1 MINKIAVIGAGVIGS
16 GWVVRFLAHNKK
28 VIVYDTDP
36 KLRKKVLLEVKRAW
50 PFVKKLFNKNKLNL
64 KNFRY
69 VTDIKDALKNVDFI
83 QDYTYPTVAFLDAEE
98 IVEGDSS
105 CVADKIRENIQGLGQ
120 ELVNDVL
127 GIGDI
132 LAYQFHKQLC
142 RDDDEQRD
150 LVDQFGER
158 YKPVE
163 ELVIFGSKKKGKD
176 NKQKGHIPV

>member
-1 MINKIAVIGAGVIGS
+1 MAYFAQ
-16 GWVVRFLAHNKK
+16 LADMERDLTARN
-28 VIVYDTDP
+28 P
-36 KLRKKVLLEVKRAW
+36 
-50 PFVKKLFNKNKLNL
+50 
-64 KNFRY
+64 KNF
-69 VTDIKDALKNVDFI
+69 VDFI

-142 RDDDEQRD
+142 RDDEEQQD

-163 ELVIFGSKKKGKD
+163 ELVIFGSKKKRQGI
-176 NKQKGHIPV
+176 NFQ